1 MGPGGMRP
9 GRDPPVR
16 AEVVHESARARVTR
30 VFLAGRTVI
39 RTEPIGPD
47 AERCL
52 PGIVLGVTGAR
63 HA

>member
-16 AEVVHESARARVTR
+16 TEVVHENARARVTR
-30 VFLAGRTVI
+30 VFFAGRTVI
-39 RTEPIGPD
+39 GKQPLGPD
-47 AERCL
+47 AGRRL